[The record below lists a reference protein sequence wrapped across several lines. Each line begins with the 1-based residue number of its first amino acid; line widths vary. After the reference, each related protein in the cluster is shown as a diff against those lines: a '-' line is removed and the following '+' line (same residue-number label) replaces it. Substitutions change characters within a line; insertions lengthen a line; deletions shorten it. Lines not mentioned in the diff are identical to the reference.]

1 MPSTTPVRRPSGL
14 LRPSRLR
21 PTRRRVLG
29 AGAGLFGAAAL
40 TGCGIPSAYVDEGR
54 RSAPDRSE
62 SEKRLGFSNWTQY
75 IDVDDDGG
83 RPTLDAFTE
92 RTGIKVTYTEDIND
106 NDEFFGKMGPV
117 LTQGTDPG
125 RDLMV
130 VSDWMAGRYVS
141 LGWVQAMDRA
151 NLPNVTAQLDP
162 QLADPAF
169 DPGRRRSVPWQSGI
183 TGIAYN
189 RKELG
194 REIRSVADLWAPDL
208 KGRVTLFAG
217 LDEALGLLMLA
228 QGADISAFTEDQ
240 ARQAMDLVQRMV
252 DSRHVRRFTGNDYT
266 SDLASGA
273 ALACQA
279 YSGDAVQLTA
289 ENPDL
294 AFVVPEEG
302 GELWAESLLIPNRAG
317 HKRNAELLIDH
328 YYQPEVAAELAA
340 AVQYICPVPA
350 AREVLAASG
359 DREKA
364 ELAEHPL
371 LFPTEE
377 MRARLHTMRDVGSA
391 ERPGLHKVWTR
402 ITGV

>member
-1 MPSTTPVRRPSGL
+1 MPSTTLPRRPTGARRPS
-14 LRPSRLR
+14 
-21 PTRRRVLG
+21 RRGVLG
-29 AGAGLFGAAAL
+29 AAGLFGAGAL
-40 TGCGIPSAYVDEGR
+40 TGCGIPAAYVAEDR
-54 RSAPDRSE
+54 RSVPDRSE
-62 SEKRLGFSNWTQY
+62 GEKRLGFSNWTQY
-75 IDVDDDGG
+75 IDTDDDGR

-92 RTGIKVTYTEDIND
+92 RTGIEVTYTEDIND

-141 LGWVQAMDRA
+141 LGWVQTLDRA

-194 REIRSVADLWAPDL
+194 RELASVTDLWAPDL

-217 LDEALGLLMLA
+217 LDEALGLLMLSH
-228 QGADISAFTEDQ
+228 GADISAFTGDD
-240 ARQAMDLVQRMV
+240 AHRAMDQVQRMV
-252 DSRHVRRFTGNDYT
+252 DSRHIRRFTGNDYT

-289 ENPDL
+289 ENPDI

-302 GELWAESLLIPNRAG
+302 GELWAESLLVPNRAG

-328 YYQPEVAAELAA
+328 YYRPEVAAELAA

-350 AREVLAASG
+350 AREVLADSG
-359 DREKA
+359 DRETA

-371 LFPTEE
+371 VFPTEE
-377 MRARLHTMRDVGSA
+377 MRARLHTMRDVSAA
-391 ERPGLHKVWTR
+391 ERPDLHKVWTR